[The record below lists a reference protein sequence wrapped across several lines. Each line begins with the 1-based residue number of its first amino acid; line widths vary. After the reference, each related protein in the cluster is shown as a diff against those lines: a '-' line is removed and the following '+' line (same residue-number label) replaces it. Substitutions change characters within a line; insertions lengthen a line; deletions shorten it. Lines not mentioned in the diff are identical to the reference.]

1 MHYLKDVFHHWPA
14 MSHLQKHC
22 LKGLTLTFSLYTIH
36 ILQLL
41 NTFIINH
48 PTNISSKSKYCNASF
63 PLWETNLTALPTL
76 FWNPLKYK
84 RISPENLFQQLTSL
98 CSRPCV
104 QNHFLMHRAQGRNQ
118 KESRKFKKDCCKA
131 EKN

>member
-63 PLWETNLTALPTL
+63 PLWETNLTALPT
-76 FWNPLKYK
+76 NPILEPIK
-84 RISPENLFQQLTSL
+84 I
-98 CSRPCV
+98 
-104 QNHFLMHRAQGRNQ
+104 
-118 KESRKFKKDCCKA
+118 
-131 EKN
+131 